1 MPSRNSCAWC
11 AAGCGTWPS
20 ISGAAPPT
28 FGRHVAVELTE
39 ENRLQL
45 FIPRGF
51 AHGFAVLSPE
61 AVFQYKCDAFY
72 APESE
77 GAVAWDDPAL
87 AIPWPLPAD
96 RVVLSDKDRS
106 HPLLSQC
113 GALFDYHTDYYA

>member
-1 MPSRNSCAWC
+1 M
-11 AAGCGTWPS
+11 
-20 ISGAAPPT
+20 
-28 FGRHVAVELTE
+28 
-39 ENRLQL
+39 
-45 FIPRGF
+45 
-51 AHGFAVLSPE
+51 LSPE

-72 APESE
+72 APGSE

>member
-20 ISGAAPPT
+20 ISGAAPRPS
-28 FGRHVAVELTE
+28 AVELTE

-113 GALFDYHTDYYA
+113 GTLFDYHTDYYA